1 MVKRIFVEKKEGYNV
16 SAKKTTADIK
26 NVVGINVDE
35 VREFIRYDIEDL
47 DEEVYAKAK
56 TTIFSEQPVDNLYE
70 ELPDLKGYKLLVVEY
85 LPGQYDQRADSAM
98 QCVQLLSM
106 AKRPLIKCAKLYA
119 IKGAD
124 EKGFEKIKKYIINSV
139 ESREG
144 SMEIPAT
151 LEQEVQLN
159 LTVPVIE
166 GFIDMSDKEIA
177 EYHKKTGFAMSKE
190 DLAFVRDYFKGEKRN
205 PTESEIKVIDTYWS
219 DHCRHTT
226 FATELTDIKIDSNN
240 PHVQKALDL
249 YRGLYEEFNSKRED
263 KYPCLMD
270 IATIAV
276 KKLKKEGKLDNLDV
290 SDEINACSVEVDV
303 DVDGKPQKWL
313 IMFKNETHNHPTEI
327 EPFGGAATCLG
338 GAIRDPLSG
347 RTYVYQAMRVTG
359 SGDPTQDISTTL
371 KGKLPQRVITKT
383 AAAGYSSYGNQIGLS
398 TGLVAEMY
406 HENYRAKR
414 LETGYVIA
422 GAPKENVV
430 RRKPVKGDIIVLLG
444 GETGRDG
451 CGGAT
456 GSSKAHTEKS
466 VEVCGAEVQ
475 KGNPPTER
483 KIQRLF
489 RNKEVAQL
497 IVKCNDFGAG
507 GVSVAIGEL
516 ADSLDIYLD
525 KVPKK
530 YEGLSGTELAIS
542 ESQER
547 MAVVLDKNDVEKFIE
562 FSAKENLQA
571 TAVAE
576 VTDNGRMRMF
586 YAGNVIVDLKRKFL
600 DTNGVKQRQ
609 NAHVDDNVSN
619 YMDKLNEKT
628 EQLFDKGEFDQA
640 VLSELSRL
648 NVCSTKGLGEM
659 FDGTIGAASVL
670 MPFGGKYQLTPAIA
684 MASKPPVEGFTDT
697 ATVST
702 YGCSPQLMTSSPF
715 TGAIYSILLSLS
727 KQVACGVD
735 VKTVRLSLQ
744 EYFKRLNQD
753 ADRWGQPLAAL
764 LGALY
769 AQIGFGVGAIGG
781 KDSMSGTFEHIDV
794 PPTLISFAMGIHKA
808 SKIITNTF
816 DYKSGA
822 KNIWHIAIPKDEYG
836 IPDFAKTLALY
847 DAIKDECASG
857 NIKAINV
864 VEEGGVVASVF
875 KACMGNKEGTDWNEL
890 SEDLFAPAFGDF
902 VVLADEIGKLQEF
915 DAQLVAVLNG
925 THTADLCGKE
935 LKMDVAAQSF
945 EGTLDNVFPT
955 TAPASGEVQ
964 NLIFCARKQP
974 HVARNIVKPQV
985 FIPVF
990 PGTNCEYDTARAFE
1004 RAGAKANILVIKNR
1018 SSKDIEDSA
1027 KEIVKALSQSQII
1040 AFPGGFS
1047 GGDEPDGSGKFIAT
1061 TFKNPRIAE
1070 AVMELLYKRDGLA
1083 LGICNGFQALIKL
1096 GLVPYGDIREQTPQ
1110 APTLTFNN
1118 ISRHVSTMVNIRIAT
1133 NKSPWLSKVHVDDV
1147 FTVPVSHGEGRFVAS
1162 KEELDKIIKNGQVAT
1177 QYVDMTRNAT
1187 MQSPFN
1193 PNGSMYAIE
1202 GIISPDG
1209 RVLGKMGHS
1218 ERFDKDLYKNVEGN
1232 YDMKLFE
1239 SGVDY
1244 FK

>member
-124 EKGFEKIKKYIINSV
+124 EKGFEKIKKYIINPV

-166 GFIDMSDKEIA
+166 GFIDMSDEQIA

-249 YRGLYEEFNSKRED
+249 YRDLYEEFNSKRED

-902 VVLADEIGKLQEF
+902 VVLADEIGKLKEF

-1218 ERFDKDLYKNVEGN
+1218 ERLDKDLYKNVEGN

>member
-124 EKGFEKIKKYIINSV
+124 EKGFEKIKKYIINPV

-166 GFIDMSDKEIA
+166 GFIDMSDEQIA

-822 KNIWHIAIPKDEYG
+822 KNIWHIAIPKDEYC

>member
-124 EKGFEKIKKYIINSV
+124 EKGFEKIKKYIINPV

-166 GFIDMSDKEIA
+166 GFIDMSDDEIA

-249 YRGLYEEFNSKRED
+249 YRDLYEEFNSKRED

-609 NAHVDDNVSN
+609 NAYVDDNVSN

-875 KACMGNKEGTDWNEL
+875 KACMGNKEGTSWNEL

-902 VVLADEIGKLQEF
+902 VVLADEIGKLKEF

-964 NLIFCARKQP
+964 NLIFCARKKP

-1218 ERFDKDLYKNVEGN
+1218 ERLDKDLYKNVEGN